1 MNLDLAAIQSSL
13 NSLLTNQVLAIVKA
27 VRGEQLDNVIE
38 KTDGDSATQADIQIS
53 QLLGERLPGLVEGS
67 LVIEEESFCQQTW
80 QRLFSHRYLWIVDP
94 IDGTKAF
101 RTKGN
106 SNYCIAVALL
116 EQGQPLLSSVYAPE
130 LEYRGQLSCLFEAR
144 ADQPGARLNGQ
155 PLSCPE
161 EIKEKDWGNILCV
174 NHIHR
179 DTELTEREK
188 AIGSLFSRQET
199 IRAFDGH
206 STLIRYCLV
215 TSQEQPQVFTR
226 REANL
231 WDVVQSAYILTKA
244 GGAVFDQQGKDVF
257 PISFASLGFKATPA
271 GCKLIF
277 PFNVACPSILKDHI
291 IKCFSGGSYG
301 EISRSSGAN
310 NTSR

>member
-1 MNLDLAAIQSSL
+1 MNLDLTAIHSSL
-13 NSLLTNQVLAIVKA
+13 NSLLTNQVQTIVKA
-27 VRGEQLDNVIE
+27 VREEQLDKVME
-38 KTDGDSATQADIQIS
+38 KSDGDSATLADIKIS
-53 QLLGERLPGLVEGS
+53 QLLGERLPELVKGS

-80 QRLFSHRYLWIVDP
+80 HELPRHRYLWVVDP

-106 SNYCIAVALL
+106 NNYCVAVALL

-130 LEYRGQLSCLFEAR
+130 LEYEGHLGCLFEAR
-144 ADQPGARLNGQ
+144 ADQPGAMLNGQ
-155 PLSCPE
+155 PLSCPK
-161 EIKEKDWGNILCV
+161 EIKEEGWEDILCI

-179 DTELTEREK
+179 DTEQTEQEK

-231 WDVVQSAYILTKA
+231 WDVVQSAYILIKA

-257 PISFASLGFKATPA
+257 PINFGKLRFEETHA
-271 GCKLIF
+271 GSKLIF
-277 PFNVACPSILKDHI
+277 PFNVACPSCLKKYIVESILKSPRDD
-291 IKCFSGGSYG
+291 
-301 EISRSSGAN
+301 N
-310 NTSR
+310 